1 MRRIIAIISSGIF
14 TFMFTGC
21 CGSNDPNCRST
32 GSIGPSNGEVIAA
45 AVGVVAAVGV
55 TTAVVIEVEHSHH
68 NIKGCTFNSPD
79 GLEIEDAGTHKK
91 FMLTGATSNL
101 REGNLVRIHGSLAK
115 KQKDS
120 ATNRVFVVQNVKKTY
135 GACTVTPPTA
145 KTLAKS

>member
-1 MRRIIAIISSGIF
+1 MHSIARTISVA
-14 TFMFTGC
+14 TFSLLLSGC
-21 CGSNDPNCRST
+21 CGPNDPNCRNFN
-32 GSIGPSNGEVIAA
+32 IGPSEGEIIAA
-45 AVGVVAAVGV
+45 TVGIVAAVGV